1 MGGALL
7 ARWTQMRPAGIAQ
20 FTVIDPATQPGDVSG
35 VRFFSELSAAPPD
48 IKPDVIVF
56 AVKPQQMATLL
67 PAYASRFGVI
77 PLYLSIAAGKTLA
90 WLAGHLGKN
99 ASIVRAMPN
108 TPALIG
114 EGMTAL
120 VAATHV
126 PAAQKNIA
134 EALMGA
140 AGKTLWVEDE
150 AWMDG
155 VTAISGSGPAYVFL
169 FMEALTHAAMEC
181 GLSEPVAVELV
192 RQTVRGSALLAEKKA
207 FSALRRQVTSPGGTT
222 EAALT
227 VLMKNNQ
234 FEQLLV
240 EATKA
245 AAKRA
250 GELEK

>member
-7 ARWTQMRPAGIAQ
+7 ARWTQTRPAGIAQ
-20 FTVIDPATQPGDVSG
+20 FSVIDPATQPGDVSG
-35 VRFFSELSAAPPD
+35 VRFFSELSAVPSD
-48 IKPDVIVF
+48 IKSDVIVF
-56 AVKPQQMATLL
+56 AVKPQQMTTLL
-67 PAYASRFGVI
+67 PDYAGRFGVS

-90 WLAGHLGKN
+90 WLAGYLGKN

-120 VAATHV
+120 ATAAHV

-134 EALMGA
+134 EALMNA
-140 AGKTLWVEDE
+140 AGKTLWVDE

-169 FMEALTHAAMEC
+169 FMEALTRGAMEC

-192 RQTVRGSALLAEKKA
+192 RQTVKGSALLAEKEA
-207 FSALRRQVTSPGGTT
+207 FPALRRQVTSPGGTT
-222 EAALT
+222 EAALA
-227 VLMKNNQ
+227 VLMKNNR
-234 FEQLLV
+234 FEQLVV
-240 EATKA
+240 EAAKA
-245 AAKRA
+245 AAKHA

>member
-7 ARWTQMRPAGIAQ
+7 ARWTQTHPTGIMQ
-20 FTVIDPATQPGDVSG
+20 FSVIDPVVAPLKDVSG
-35 VRFFSELSAAPPD
+35 VGFFSDLPALPAD

-67 PAYASRFGVI
+67 PAYASRFGAS

-90 WLAGHLGKN
+90 WLAEYLGNN

-108 TPALIG
+108 MPALIG

-120 VAATHV
+120 TAVTHV
-126 PAAQKNIA
+126 PVAQKNIA
-134 EALMGA
+134 EALMRA
-140 AGKTLWVEDE
+140 AGKTLWVDE

-169 FMEALTHAAMEC
+169 FMEALTCGAMEC

-192 RQTVRGSALLAEKKA
+192 RQTVRGSALLAEKED
-207 FSALRRQVTSPGGTT
+207 FPTLRRQVTSPGGTT
-222 EAALT
+222 EAALA